1 MRSMNEYLTPPQD
14 FAPRHEEPP
23 AVPKKRSCIFFAF
36 VAILFIFLGG
46 CTARLLFS
54 VQAPDDPSLYD
65 PITLEAKKPNGFIS
79 RIKHFVFKTEPTL
92 EGEHKDRI
100 NILILGQ
107 GGPGHDGPYL
117 TDTIILASIK
127 PSTGKVAFTSIPRD
141 LAVNIPNYGVGKIN
155 AVNALAEA
163 KKNDSGLGAIT
174 KMVKDIFNQDVHYA
188 IRVDFTAFEEIID
201 AVGGVSINVDKSF
214 QDSQYPA
221 PNDEYKTVSFTKGVQ
236 SMDGETALT
245 YVRSR
250 HGNNGEGS
258 DFARSKRQQKVIL
271 ALKEKVLSFETLAN
285 PIKLNGILESVSK
298 HVLTN
303 MDFADMI
310 ALLKLS
316 KEINTS
322 EISTLTLDS
331 GPDGYLVNGK
341 SDRGAYILSPASG
354 SYEQINAAIENI
366 FDEQTSSF
374 ADNTPTQDA
383 PLSDYTGANLEVQN
397 GTWRAGMASRTKG
410 FLISKKFAV
419 LHVGNTVDRPKGTSA
434 IYLITDGN
442 VAKEAA
448 NGLSTLLSIPIRST
462 IPSGE
467 AASTSTDI
475 LLILGEDYTE

>member
-1 MRSMNEYLTPPQD
+1 MHEHLTPPQD
-14 FAPRHEEPP
+14 FAPRASQE
-23 AVPKKRSCIFFAF
+23 AVPKKRSCIFFAL

-46 CTARLLFS
+46 CTARILFS

-65 PITLEAKKPNGFIS
+65 PVTLEAKKPRGFIS
-79 RIKHFVFKTEPTL
+79 KIKHFVFRTEPEL

-100 NILILGQ
+100 NILVLGQ

-127 PSTGKVAFTSIPRD
+127 PSTGQVAFTSIPRD
-141 LAVNIPNYGVGKIN
+141 LAVDIPNYGVGKIN
-155 AVNALAEA
+155 HVNAFAEA
-163 KKNDSGLGAIT
+163 KKRDSGIGATT
-174 KMVKDIFNQDVHYA
+174 KIIKDIFDQEVHYA

-201 AVGGVSINVDKSF
+201 DIGGVSVTVDRTF
-214 QDSQYPA
+214 ADYQYPA
-221 PNDEYKTVSFTKGVQ
+221 ANHEYQTVSFTKGVQ
-236 SMDGETALT
+236 SLDGETSLQ

-271 ALKEKVLSFETLAN
+271 ALKEKILSFETLAN
-285 PIKLNGILESVSK
+285 PLKLNGILDSVSK

-316 KEINTS
+316 KELDTS
-322 EISTLTLDS
+322 EILTLTLDS
-331 GPDGYLVNGK
+331 GPDGYLVSGK
-341 SDRGAYILSPASG
+341 SNRGAFILTPASG
-354 SYEQINAAIENI
+354 SFEQINGAIENI
-366 FDEQTSSF
+366 FEAQNKTF
-374 ADNTPTQDA
+374 TDNTPTQAA

-419 LHVGNTVDRPKGTSA
+419 LHVGNTEERPQSKSA
-434 IYLITDGN
+434 VYLVTEGAA
-442 VAKEAA
+442 AKEAA
-448 NGLSTLLSIPIRST
+448 EGLASLLSIPVRT
-462 IPSGE
+462 TLPAGE
-467 AASTSTDI
+467 AASTSTDL